1 MRKKLVVLFWVAFG
15 VSGFANAE
23 TSGHDHAMAGA
34 SAGSKPT
41 VGIPADQKGME
52 VVTQTLVQPPFVPL
66 HEQSVGKTKPKIVH
80 VDMSIEEKKFI
91 IAPAKD
97 GKPAVETWGM
107 FYRATNPDYV
117 GTNPGPTI
125 VVHQNDVVEV
135 HLINPTGNLFAHN
148 IDFHGAT
155 GAMGGGSISLV
166 SPGEEVTFRF
176 LATKAGTFIYHCAP
190 GGLHIPSHVVSGQS
204 GVLVVLP
211 RNGLKDQRG
220 KRITY
225 DRMYVISEQDAY
237 VPTTVAENIAQHEA
251 AIQPIMKTL
260 TPTHIVMNGSVGALT
275 GEHALHAKVGE
286 KILFVHAQANMS
298 TDGHLIGGHADFFW
312 PGGSF
317 GNTPQVDQ
325 ESWNVS
331 AGDAI
336 AMLYEF
342 REPGMYAF
350 VNHNLIKA
358 VLFGAKA
365 EVVVEGKWNSD
376 LMSIVNPAAQIK
388 Q

>member
-1 MRKKLVVLFWVAFG
+1 MLLLLAFG
-15 VSGFANAE
+15 FNDSALAE
-23 TSGHDHAMAGA
+23 TTVHDHAMAGGPAA
-34 SAGSKPT
+34 SAPT
-41 VGIPADQKGME
+41 VGIPSVQKGME
-52 VVTQTLVQPPFVPL
+52 VVTQTLVQPPLVPA
-66 HEQSVGKTKPKIVH
+66 HEQSVGKAKPKVIH
-80 VDMSIEEKKFI
+80 VDMAIEERKFI

-107 FYRATNPDYV
+107 FYRATYPEYV

-125 VVHQNDVVEV
+125 VVHQGDVVEM
-135 HLINPTGNLFAHN
+135 HLINPAGNLFPHN

-176 LATKAGTFIYHCAP
+176 LASKSGTFIYHCAP

-220 KRITY
+220 KPITY
-225 DRMYVISEQDAY
+225 DRMYVISEQDVY
-237 VPTTVAENIAQHEA
+237 VPATVAANVAQYEA
-251 AIQPIMKTL
+251 DIQPLMKTL
-260 TPTHIVMNGSVGALT
+260 TPTYIVMNGAVDALT
-275 GEHALHAKVGE
+275 GDHALRARVGE

-298 TDGHLIGGHADFFW
+298 TDGHLIGGHADLFW

-317 GNTPQVDQ
+317 GNTPQTDL
-325 ESWNVS
+325 ESWNVP

-342 REPGMYAF
+342 REPGKYVF

-358 VLFGAKA
+358 IIFGAKA
-365 EVVVEGKWNSD
+365 EVMVEGKWNGD
-376 LMSIVNPAAQIK
+376 LMSVVNPVSSIK
-388 Q
+388 P

>member
-1 MRKKLVVLFWVAFG
+1 MRKKWLALCWVAFG

-34 SAGSKPT
+34 SAESKPT
-41 VGIPADQKGME
+41 VGISADQKGME

-80 VDMSIEEKKFI
+80 VDLSIEEKKFV

-117 GTNPGPTI
+117 STNPGPTI

-166 SPGEEVTFRF
+166 SPGEDVTFRF
-176 LATKAGTFIYHCAP
+176 LATKSGVFIYHCAP

-225 DRMYVISEQDAY
+225 DRMYILSEQDVY
-237 VPTTVAENIAQHEA
+237 VPTTVAANIAQHEA

-260 TPTHIVMNGSVGALT
+260 TPTYIVMNGSIDALT
-275 GEHALHAKVGE
+275 GDHALRAKVGE
-286 KILFVHAQANMS
+286 KIVFVHAAANMS
-298 TDGHLIGGHADFFW
+298 TDGHLIGGHADLFW

-317 GNTPQVDQ
+317 ANTPEIDL
-325 ESWNVS
+325 ESWNVP

-342 REPGMYAF
+342 REPGKYMF

-388 Q
+388 

>member
-1 MRKKLVVLFWVAFG
+1 MKNKLSLIFWMA
-15 VSGFANAE
+15 SGFYGLTNAQ
-23 TSGHDHAMAGA
+23 GA
-34 SAGSKPT
+34 EHEHGMTGNSTGSAPT
-41 VGIPADQKGME
+41 VGIPSSQMGME
-52 VVTQTLVQPPFVPL
+52 VVNQSLVQPPFVPV
-66 HEQSVGKTKPKIVH
+66 HEQSVGKQKPKVIH
-80 VDMSIEEKKFI
+80 VDLSIEEKKFV

-97 GKPAVETWGM
+97 DKPAVETWGM

-117 GTNPGPTI
+117 STNPGPTI

-135 HLINPTGNLFAHN
+135 HLINPTDNLFAHN

-176 LATKAGTFIYHCAP
+176 LASKAGTFIYHCAP

-211 RNGLKDQRG
+211 RDGLRNQHG
-220 KRITY
+220 KPVAY
-225 DRMYVISEQDAY
+225 DRMYVISEQDVY
-237 VPTTVAENIAQHEA
+237 VPTQVAENVAQHEV
-251 AIQPIMKTL
+251 AIQPLMKTL
-260 TPTHIVMNGSVGALT
+260 TPTYVVMNGSVGALT
-275 GEHALHAKVGE
+275 GEHALRAKVGE

-298 TDGHLIGGHADFFW
+298 TDGHLIGGHADLFW

-317 GNTPQVDQ
+317 GNKPEIDF
-325 ESWNVS
+325 ESWNVP

-342 REPGMYAF
+342 REPGLYAF

-365 EVVVEGKWNSD
+365 EVNVEGKWDSK
-376 LMSIVNPAAQIK
+376 LMTIVNPVGAIK

>member
-1 MRKKLVVLFWVAFG
+1 MNNKLPLLFWAA
-15 VSGFANAE
+15 SGFYGVAYAAGAE
-23 TSGHDHAMAGA
+23 HDHAMTGS
-34 SAGSKPT
+34 SAGSAPT
-41 VGIPADQKGME
+41 VTIPASQTGME
-52 VVTQTLVQPPFVPL
+52 VVTQTLVQPPFVPV
-66 HEQSVGKTKPKIVH
+66 HEQSVGKQKPRVIH
-80 VDMSIEEKKFI
+80 VDLSIEEKKFE

-107 FYRATNPDYV
+107 FYKATSPDYV
-117 GTNPGPTI
+117 ATNPGPTI
-125 VVHQNDVVEV
+125 LVHQNDVVEV
-135 HLINPTGNLFAHN
+135 HLINPVDNLFAHN

-176 LATKAGTFIYHCAP
+176 LASKAGTFIYHCAP
-190 GGLHIPSHVVSGQS
+190 GGFHIPSHVVSGQS

-211 RNGLKDQRG
+211 RDGLRNQHG
-220 KRITY
+220 KPVSY
-225 DRMYVISEQDAY
+225 DRMYVISEQDVY
-237 VPTTVAENIAQHEA
+237 VPNQVADNVAQHEA
-251 AIQPIMKTL
+251 AIQPLMKTL
-260 TPTHIVMNGSVGALT
+260 TPTYIVMNGSVGALT
-275 GEHALHAKVGE
+275 GEHALRAKVGE

-298 TDGHLIGGHADFFW
+298 TDGHLIGGHADLFW

-317 GNTPQVDQ
+317 GNKPEVDL
-325 ESWNVS
+325 ESWNVP

-342 REPGMYAF
+342 REPGLYAF

-365 EVVVEGKWNSD
+365 EVAVEGKWDSE
-376 LMSIVNPAAQIK
+376 LMSIVNPAGAIK